1 MEYQLS
7 GVKMGFGE
15 ENIYIEKI
23 VFFMQNW
30 TQFTVHDVLNSD
42 KRI

>member
-23 VFFMQNW
+23 VFSCKIGASL
-30 TQFTVHDVLNSD
+30 HDVLNSD